1 MNRNQQIAQTILQ
14 QIGGQRRLVLMTGAK
29 HFVAIESGL
38 QFKIGGGA
46 KNGINCVRITLTPM
60 DEYKVEFLRVRGM
73 TCKTFSERGDAHA
86 EDLSALFE
94 KETGFTL
101 AIPRILGIN
110 A

>member
-1 MNRNQQIAQTILQ
+1 
-14 QIGGQRRLVLMTGAK
+14 
-29 HFVAIESGL
+29 
-38 QFKIGGGA
+38 
-46 KNGINCVRITLTPM
+46 
-60 DEYKVEFLRVRGM
+60 VEFLRVRGM

-101 AIPRILGIN
+101 TIPRILGIN

>member
-1 MNRNQQIAQTILQ
+1 MNRNQEIAQTILS

-46 KNGINCVRITLTPM
+46 KGGINCVRITLTPM
-60 DEYKVEFLRVRGM
+60 DEYKVEFLRLRGA
-73 TCKTFSERGDAHA
+73 TCKTVAEHGEAHA
-86 EDLSALFE
+86 EDLVTLFE

-101 AIPRILGIN
+101 AIPRIRGIN